1 MRSLWCLERHSENW
15 KEYAV
20 FVNVIKL
27 YLDVKRCRAFQLCVK
42 KIIIQNHSFHTKK
55 LNILIYLHYSDLFLN
70 IVSISIPRAIFSY
83 ALIFFRRDLK
93 LLATGMSRSE
103 CGIFNIIGCNVTEK
117 NVEKRCL
124 FFSNAAYHYKV
135 QST

>member
-1 MRSLWCLERHSENW
+1 MC
-15 KEYAV
+15 K
-20 FVNVIKL
+20 
-27 YLDVKRCRAFQLCVK
+27 K
-42 KIIIQNHSFHTKK
+42 KIRISFHTKK

-103 CGIFNIIGCNVTEK
+103 CGMVVMSQRKTSKSDAYFFQMLHTTTKSSQRNDITSRVT
-117 NVEKRCL
+117 R
-124 FFSNAAYHYKV
+124 
-135 QST
+135 